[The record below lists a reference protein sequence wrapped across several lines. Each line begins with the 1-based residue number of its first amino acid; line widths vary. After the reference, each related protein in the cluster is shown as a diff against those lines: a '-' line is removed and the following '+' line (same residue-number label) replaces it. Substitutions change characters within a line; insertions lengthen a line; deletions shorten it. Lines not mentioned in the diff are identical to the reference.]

1 MSLIE
6 EALKRAK
13 RDGLTQ
19 DASRTRPVPA
29 AHAPRVVEPSIAPAG
44 RLAARLAARPQLK
57 IDREMLRA
65 AGLAPQRSA
74 ERRLTSEYRALKR
87 GLLAFMGRRG
97 ASPESNNSIMVASA
111 MPGEGKTFTA
121 LNLAVSL
128 AAERDWTVVLVDAD
142 SAKHHLSTVLG
153 IDAER
158 GLLDVLSDT
167 RLSFADVMYRTAVP
181 GLHVVAAGQASEAS
195 TELIA
200 SARMTQALQDLLR
213 EEPGAIVVFDSSPLL
228 LTTDSRALA
237 DAVGQV
243 LLVVRADSTPRAS
256 VMEAIAALGDGHQI
270 GLVLNEYQGTAL
282 QQSYYEDNEATR
294 AASAS

>member
-13 RDGLTQ
+13 RDGTTP
-19 DASRTRPVPA
+19 DASRSRPMPA
-29 AHAPRVVEPSIAPAG
+29 QAPRAEPAMPPAG
-44 RLAARLAARPQLK
+44 RLTARLAARPQLK

-65 AGLAPQRSA
+65 AGLAALPSA

-87 GLLAFMGRRG
+87 GLLAFMSRRG
-97 ASPESNNSIMVASA
+97 ASEDIGNSIMVASA
-111 MPGEGKTFTA
+111 VPGEGKTFTA

-142 SAKHHLSTVLG
+142 SAKHHLSSVLG
-153 IDAER
+153 IEQER
-158 GLLDVLSDT
+158 GLLDVLSDS
-167 RLSFADVMYRTAVP
+167 RLSFGDVMYRTAVP
-181 GLHVVAAGQASEAS
+181 GLHVVAAGQAAEAS

-200 SARMTQALQDLLR
+200 SARMSQALQELLR
-213 EEPGAIVVFDSSPLL
+213 EEPRAIVVFDSSPLL

-237 DAVGQV
+237 DAVAQV

-282 QQSYYEDNEATR
+282 QQSYYEENEATR
-294 AASAS
+294 AASAG